1 MKKVFFAVSLLTLA
15 ATQPVAGQATTK
27 GDAQAAGWPARPVR
41 LVVGFSPGSATDMS
55 ARFLAPKL
63 SEMWGQPVVIEN
75 RSGAGSSIASS
86 MAAQATPDGY
96 TLLVIS
102 ASFAINAVLRS
113 NAGYDP
119 LRDFTGVSQIGYSTG
134 VLVISPTFGI
144 KSVKELIAAANER
157 PGKIL
162 YGSAG
167 AGSGIH
173 MSTERFRMAAGIKMT
188 HVAFKGQPEMLI
200 ENLAGRVHI
209 GMPGLGTSI
218 GMIRDGRLLALA
230 VVTPKRS
237 PLLPEVPTV
246 LETLPSFRRDA
257 SHAIMAPAK
266 TPRAI
271 VNKVSRDVARVLDMP
286 DVKKQMEAMDFIPAP
301 TTPEEY
307 DKILRNQL
315 VLFDEV
321 ARAAG
326 LKAP

>member
-1 MKKVFFAVSLLTLA
+1 MPYLLLL
-15 ATQPVAGQATTK
+15 VAGVVPLAYAQTTSTGSGQA
-27 GDAQAAGWPARPVR
+27 WPTRPVR
-41 LVVGFSPGSATDMS
+41 LIVGFSPGSATDIS
-55 ARFLAPKL
+55 ARLLAPKL
-63 SEMWGQPVVIEN
+63 AELWGQPVVIEN
-75 RSGAGSSIASS
+75 RSGAGSSIASA

-113 NAGYDP
+113 NTGYDP
-119 LRDFTGVSQIGYSTG
+119 LRDFTSVTQIGYSTG
-134 VLVISPTFGI
+134 ALVISPSFGI

-173 MSTERFRMAAGIKMT
+173 MSTERFRMSAGIKIT

-200 ENLAGRVHI
+200 ENLAGRVHL
-209 GMPGLGTSI
+209 GMPGLGTSL

-237 PLLPEVPTV
+237 PLLPDVPAMV
-246 LETLPSFRRDA
+246 EILPSFRRDA
-257 SHAIMAPAK
+257 SHALMAPAK

-271 VNKVSRDVARVLDMP
+271 VNKISKDATRVLDMP
-286 DVKKQMEAMDFIPAP
+286 DVKKQMEAIDFIPAP
-301 TTPEEY
+301 TTPEEF
-307 DKILRNQL
+307 DKILRAML
-315 VLFDEV
+315 VTFDEV